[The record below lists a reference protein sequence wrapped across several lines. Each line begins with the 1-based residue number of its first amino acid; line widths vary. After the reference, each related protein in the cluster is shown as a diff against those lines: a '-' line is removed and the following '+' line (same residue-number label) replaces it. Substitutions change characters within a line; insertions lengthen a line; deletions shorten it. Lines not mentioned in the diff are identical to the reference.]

1 MRLTAN
7 KPDSREDMSQVSG
20 CPLEAVSVV
29 DLSLAGLHIHV
40 EMLEVVV
47 KVHGPGAQMP
57 AQQRGVG
64 REHSGHLDIDLNIV
78 TFSSEFTTSTFQSRS
93 IISPIPAIHS

>member
-1 MRLTAN
+1 MG
-7 KPDSREDMSQVSG
+7 QVSSG
-20 CPLEAVSVV
+20 PLEAVSVV

-47 KVHGPGAQMP
+47 EVHGSGAEVP

-64 REHSGHLDIDLNIV
+64 REHGGHLDIDLHFIV
-78 TFSSEFTTSTFQSRS
+78 TSNIAFTTSTFQSRS